1 MVAAGGRRVAPG
13 MQPVAGHRQV
23 VLASRSAYHALPR
36 RGDTALKKSDF
47 HYELPRELIAQV
59 PLAQR
64 SASRLLLADAR
75 SQALSDHRFEDLP
88 GLLRPGDLL
97 VFNDTRVLPA
107 RLFGRKD
114 SGGAVE
120 ILIERITSAREARAQ
135 LGVSKKPKAGGRIV
149 LDDGSIVTVCGREGE
164 FFLLRFEG
172 EEPLERLLGRLGR
185 MPLPPYIERAADQ
198 ADAAR
203 YQTVFAR
210 QPGAVAAPTAGLHF
224 DAALL
229 ARLAARNV
237 ALACVTLHVGA
248 GTFSPV
254 REPQL
259 ASGRLHAERVRV
271 GADLV
276 VAVAATRRAGGR
288 VIAVGTTVV
297 RALET
302 AAAAGVLA
310 PFEGETDL
318 FIRPGYGFRVVDALV
333 TNFHLPRSS
342 LLMLV
347 CAFAG
352 RERVLDA
359 YRHAVARGYR
369 FFSYGDAMILQRSR
383 NP

>member
-1 MVAAGGRRVAPG
+1 MEPA
-13 MQPVAGHRQV
+13 
-23 VLASRSAYHALPR
+23 
-36 RGDTALKKSDF
+36 DF
-47 HYELPRELIAQV
+47 DFELPEELIAQR
-59 PLAQR
+59 PLAER
-64 SASRLLLADAR
+64 SASRLLVLGTAGTPADRYFHELAC
-75 SQALSDHRFEDLP
+75 E
-88 GLLRPGDLL
+88 LRPGDLL
-97 VFNDTRVLPA
+97 VANDSRVVPA
-107 RLFGRKD
+107 RLFGRKATGGSVEMLLECLLD
-114 SGGAVE
+114 EHSVLAQLRCSHAPKLGDALGFEGSAGAVV
-120 ILIERITSAREARAQ
+120 T
-135 LGVSKKPKAGGRIV
+135 GRR
-149 LDDGSIVTVCGREGE
+149 GQ
-164 FFLLRFEG
+164 FFMLRFNQ
-172 EEPLERLLGRLGR
+172 PVMAVLEQVGH
-185 MPLPPYIERAADQ
+185 MPLPPYIRRPDEPADRE
-198 ADAAR
+198 R
-203 YQTVFAR
+203 YQTLFAR
-210 QPGAVAAPTAGLHF
+210 APGSVAAPTAGLHF

-229 ARLAARNV
+229 ARLAAREV

-271 GADLV
+271 GPDLV
-276 VAVAATRRAGGR
+276 AAVAATRRVGGR

-369 FFSYGDAMILQRSR
+369 FFSYGDAMFLQRSR